1 VWRLARTRVLCRLAV
16 SLVVCQ
22 TSDQCQRI
30 LRIMQQLRT
39 NTRNSLFSCRDEA
52 CESRDNSDY
61 TRCSR
66 TPKTKKILKN
76 APATVIEK
84 NWFRFK
90 RLPRRFRKLPRSL
103 LKLQEDSWTLLG
115 SFQEAS
121 GSFLRRSMKLPRR
134 SRKLSKR
141 LSLRPSV
148 YRPTAFRLRPGA
160 ALVCKI
166 SGQ

>member
-1 VWRLARTRVLCRLAV
+1 MWRLARTRVLWRLAV
-16 SLVVCQ
+16 SLVV
-22 TSDQCQRI
+22 SQRPVSANLENYATTQNKHKKLSFLLPGRS
-30 LRIMQQLRT
+30 LRKPRQQRLHP
-39 NTRNSLFSCRDEA
+39 LFSD
-52 CESRDNSDY
+52 
-61 TRCSR
+61 
-66 TPKTKKILKN
+66 PKNQKN
-76 APATVIEK
+76 PAPAIEK

-90 RLPRRFRKLPRSL
+90 RLPRRLRKLPRSL